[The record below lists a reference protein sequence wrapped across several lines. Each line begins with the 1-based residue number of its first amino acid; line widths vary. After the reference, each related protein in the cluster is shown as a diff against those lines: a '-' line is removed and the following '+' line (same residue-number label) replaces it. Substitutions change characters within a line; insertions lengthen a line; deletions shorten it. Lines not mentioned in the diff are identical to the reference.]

1 MRGGRSKRDD
11 GVLFVCLGNICR
23 SPTVEAVARAEFAR
37 AGVDV
42 PVASCGTGDWHV
54 GRRADLRAIAAAKS
68 LGYDLT
74 PHRARQLSADDF
86 ARHRW
91 VLAMDRSN
99 LANMRALCPP
109 ELQSRVGLFMEVA
122 AAAPPAEVPDPY
134 QGGIEGFREVL
145 ALTRRGVDGLVKRL
159 QQAHGNEHT

>member
-1 MRGGRSKRDD
+1 MKSKPRNRDD

-37 AGVDV
+37 AGLDI

-54 GRRADLRAIAAAKS
+54 GQGADKRAVAAAKA
-68 LGYDLT
+68 LGYDLKA
-74 PHRARQLSADDF
+74 HRGRQLHVADF
-86 ARHRW
+86 AKHRW
-91 VLAMDRSN
+91 VLAMDRAN
-99 LANMRALCPP
+99 LEDLRALCPP

-122 AAAPPAEVPDPY
+122 VAAPPAEVPDPY

-145 ALTRRGVDGLVKRL
+145 ALAQRGVDGLIQRL
-159 QQAHGNEHT
+159 QQPRDTDHV